1 MCLLLLLHFNPNL
14 EVSTDFSKILNTE
27 FHYLFLQ
34 RFSSR
39 CTRTDV
45 RTDMAKPIGEF
56 LEIFVANASKIVDRM
71 GTRYYHAGVI
81 TKASVSLFSIV
92 QSRNVTVTN
101 FKTNYSILYLVGING
116 DNVIF
121 PTK

>member
-1 MCLLLLLHFNPNL
+1 
-14 EVSTDFSKILNTE
+14 
-27 FHYLFLQ
+27 
-34 RFSSR
+34 
-39 CTRTDV
+39 
-45 RTDMAKPIGEF
+45 MAKPIGEF